1 MAAGTLDALIVGAGP
16 AGLMA
21 AIYLARFKRSIGIV
35 DAGASRAALI
45 PTSHNFP
52 TFAEGIAG
60 KEMLARMR
68 RQVADLGVEI
78 KPGAVEML
86 CGTDGSFGARVGN
99 EDVRAAKVILASGI
113 VDKQPEFEGWEQAV
127 ADGLL
132 RYCPVCD
139 AFEAQDKKLAVLGSV
154 GQAAGKALFL
164 RGYSA
169 DVTLVPRGDDQNAEQ
184 ADELTRA
191 GIKVT
196 APLSC
201 ITRRGGCLRIDFRDG
216 TWADFESVYPAFGS
230 KVRSELATAL
240 GAAHTTEGFL
250 KVDDKQRTSVQGLY
264 GVGDVVSDLHQV
276 SVALGHAA
284 IAACNIHNS
293 LPRRYVG

>member
-1 MAAGTLDALIVGAGP
+1 MATGNLDALIIGAGP
-16 AGLMA
+16 AGLMS
-21 AIYLARFKRSIGIV
+21 AIYLARFKRSVAIV
-35 DAGASRAALI
+35 DADASRAALI

-52 TFAEGIAG
+52 AFAGGIAG

-78 KPGAVEML
+78 KRGTVEML
-86 CGTDGSFGARVGN
+86 SGIDGSFGARVGN
-99 EDVRAAKVILASGI
+99 QEVRAAKIILASGI

-139 AFEAQDKKLAVLGSV
+139 AFEAQGKKLAVLGSMD
-154 GQAAGKALFL
+154 QATGKALFL
-164 RGYSA
+164 RGYTA
-169 DVTLVPRGDDQNAEQ
+169 DVTLVPDGGNQRSEQ
-184 ADELTRA
+184 AGELTRA
-191 GIKVT
+191 GIKIT
-196 APLSC
+196 APLSG
-201 ITRRGGCLRIDFRDG
+201 IARRDGCLRVNFSDG
-216 TWADFESVYPAFGS
+216 TWADFEGVYPAFGA

-240 GAAHTTEGFL
+240 GAAHTADGFL

-284 IAACNIHNS
+284 IAACNLHNS